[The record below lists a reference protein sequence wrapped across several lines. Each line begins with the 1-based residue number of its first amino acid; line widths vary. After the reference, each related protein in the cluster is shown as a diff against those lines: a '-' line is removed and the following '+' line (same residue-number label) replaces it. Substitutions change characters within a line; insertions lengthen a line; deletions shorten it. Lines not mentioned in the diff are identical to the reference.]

1 MFFFFSSRRRH
12 TRYIGDWSS
21 DVCSSDLLRRKM
33 SAYPASETTPSWI
46 LAPPE
51 SFSPTI
57 GTPVF
62 IARSITLQILRAY
75 ASEREPPKTVKSW
88 ANTKAGR
95 PWIRPDPVTT
105 PSPGIFCFCISKSW
119 VWCTTNLSISV
130 KEPGSSRSSSRSR
143 AVFFPALCCR
153 RIRSSPPASSASTWR
168 RRSSSNLSCAD
179 IKLLVS
185 LTFAPFSTNNSD
197 PMPLWAQTLLTLA
210 ALVLMLALAAAVWAL
225 RRVAQRAE
233 GVLTIVEEELRPL
246 VGQAHGLTEDV
257 RALTREAGRELERIG
272 AVADKVESV
281 ADGFARFVG
290 VLGGLTRAGQL
301 VGVAAG
307 VKKGVEAFVQRLR
320 KNQGDD

>member
-1 MFFFFSSRRRH
+1 MKTKSVIAGEYTAPPAHGPMIAEICGTTPEAR
-12 TRYIGDWSS
+12 
-21 DVCSSDLLRRKM
+21 VLRMKM

-46 LAPPE
+46 RAPPE

-143 AVFFPALCCR
+143 A
-153 RIRSSPPASSASTWR
+153 
-168 RRSSSNLSCAD
+168 
-179 IKLLVS
+179 
-185 LTFAPFSTNNSD
+185 
-197 PMPLWAQTLLTLA
+197 
-210 ALVLMLALAAAVWAL
+210 
-225 RRVAQRAE
+225 
-233 GVLTIVEEELRPL
+233 
-246 VGQAHGLTEDV
+246 
-257 RALTREAGRELERIG
+257 LTREAGRELERIG
-272 AVADKVESV
+272 AVAEKVESV
-281 ADGFARFVG
+281 ADGFARLVG
-290 VLGGLTRAGQL
+290 VLGGLTRAGQI

-307 VKKGVEAFVQRLR
+307 VKKGVEAFVHRLR
-320 KNQGDD
+320 KEQGDDHE